1 MKYIDYHNHPINK
14 LIHFLCIPLIVLTSA
29 NFLTKS
35 NLTLF
40 GIGIYRIVLI
50 ALLSYYFFVY
60 SSLNFILMLTYYSF
74 IDYFCEKW
82 IIRKNWFMESL
93 IVFILS
99 WVLQFIGHYIEGNR
113 PALMD
118 SITTAVT
125 EAPLFSIMYLFET
138 LGYIVNH
145 ITN

>member
-1 MKYIDYHNHPINK
+1 
-14 LIHFLCIPLIVLTSA
+14 
-29 NFLTKS
+29 
-35 NLTLF
+35 
-40 GIGIYRIVLI
+40 
-50 ALLSYYFFVY
+50 
-60 SSLNFILMLTYYSF
+60 MLTYYSF